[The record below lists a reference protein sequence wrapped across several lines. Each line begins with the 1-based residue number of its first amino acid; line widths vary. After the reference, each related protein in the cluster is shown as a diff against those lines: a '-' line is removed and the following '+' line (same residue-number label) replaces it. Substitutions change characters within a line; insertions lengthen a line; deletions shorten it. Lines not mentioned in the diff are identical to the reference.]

1 MINNTIQ
8 GIWYKGLYYFRDYLC
23 FDETIYQ
30 MVKNTSNY
38 DIHYLYDNNLV
49 SEQGKKYMAI
59 IQGRDN
65 ATSQEYSDAFDYF
78 IQYKEQY

>member
-1 MINNTIQ
+1 
-8 GIWYKGLYYFRDYLC
+8 
-23 FDETIYQ
+23 